1 MTENEAQPKSGAF
14 RWNAGGWFGAQI
26 GATAWIALLGILL
39 LFDAPLLGVFVLAY
53 AAAPNVIGIILWR
66 MRDRV
71 GPYPATQILVAVS
84 GAFALVAFVSLD
96 VVGRIA
102 MLRPGAG
109 RRVYLV
115 LLVYPGLM
123 LVFHLRN
130 RAGRRCRG
138 TDDP

>member
-39 LFDAPLLGVFVLAY
+39 LFDAPLLGALVLAL

-66 MRDRV
+66 MRDRIRT
-71 GPYPATQILVAVS
+71 YPAVQALIVAAGLAGLMAIVS
-84 GAFALVAFVSLD
+84 IDIA
-96 VVGRIA
+96 GRIPV
-102 MLRPGAG
+102 RPRSSA
-109 RRVYLV
+109 YWS
-115 LLVYPGLM
+115 LLVYPAVMVVL
-123 LVFHLRN
+123 HLQN
-130 RAGRRCRG
+130 RAARRRRG